1 MHIQTALWLLIS
13 FYIILG
19 AQSIAIYDDFF
30 FIGTA
35 GAVIIIVTPAE
46 VAQYSY
52 DKAELLAA
60 TRYGWLGLGTAIGV
74 FFVHLLRIL
83 SFIIISHYLVSPFHR
98 TQHSVYPSWLCI
110 WHERFL
116 HCRIRIH
123 YWIRFCLCCFAT
135 TVQEQVTLL
144 VQ

>member
-1 MHIQTALWLLIS
+1 M
-13 FYIILG
+13 
-19 AQSIAIYDDFF
+19 AIYNDFL

-35 GAVIIIVTPAE
+35 GGITIIVTPAE
-46 VAQYSY
+46 VAQYLY

-74 FFVHLLRIL
+74 FFVHLLQIL
-83 SFIIISHYLVSPFHR
+83 SLITISHYLVSPFHW
-98 TQHSVYPSWLCI
+98 TQYSVYPSWFCI

-123 YWIRFCLCCFAT
+123 NWICFCLRCFAT
-135 TVQEQVTLL
+135 TVQEQVTRL